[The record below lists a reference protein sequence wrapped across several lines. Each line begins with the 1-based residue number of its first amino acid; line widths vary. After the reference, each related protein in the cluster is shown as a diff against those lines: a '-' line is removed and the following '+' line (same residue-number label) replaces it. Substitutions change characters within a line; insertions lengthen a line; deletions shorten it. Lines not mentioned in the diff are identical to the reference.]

1 MSIEHR
7 PARWISDASV
17 ALALL
22 VVCVAQVQAQTSV
35 EPDWSDLLMPG
46 LEVRAPE
53 AVACAESTQV
63 AVRDC
68 ADEGRRKFRTAALL
82 LGSVGAT
89 AAYGRSKWWQD
100 GFTGRFR
107 SVNEGWF
114 GAGTETGG
122 ADKLGHVMFAYTGTR
137 LMARGYEWAGNDAD
151 RSLRYGLWTAVGT
164 LLGVELV
171 DGYSRKWR
179 FSKEDVVANLAGG
192 ALAWWLETTPAADA
206 LLDLRLQ
213 YGRSQGPQGRRDFDP
228 FGDYSGQRYL
238 LVLKASGVPVLRER
252 AVLRYLEFSLGYG
265 ARNFEDEARAL
276 VAPTRHVYF
285 GVALNL
291 SELLRST
298 AFKGNARPSRT
309 QRLSETFFEYV
320 QVPADGLDGAQP
332 ALSSACSRFRTVRS
346 M

>member
-1 MSIEHR
+1 MSMKQR
-7 PARWISDASV
+7 PGGCIRDACV
-17 ALALL
+17 ALLPWVLCA
-22 VVCVAQVQAQTSV
+22 AQVQAQTAV
-35 EPDWSDLLMPG
+35 ELDRPDPSMAG
-46 LEVRAPE
+46 LEVHAAE
-53 AVACAESTQV
+53 AEACGESAQV
-63 AVRDC
+63 VMRDC
-68 ADEGRRKFRTAALL
+68 VGEGRRRFRTAALL

-100 GFTGRFR
+100 GFTGSFR

-114 GAGTETGG
+114 GAGTKTGG
-122 ADKLGHVMFAYTGTR
+122 ADKLGHVMFAYAGTR

-151 RSLRYGLWTAVGT
+151 RALGYGLWTSVGT
-164 LLGVELV
+164 LLGIELV

-213 YGRSQGPQGRRDFDP
+213 YGRSEGPQGRRDFDP

-238 LVLKASGVPVLRER
+238 LVLKASGVPVLREQ
-252 AVLRYLEFSLGYG
+252 AMLRYLEFNLGYG

-298 AFKGNARPSRT
+298 AYKGNARPSRT

-320 QVPADGLDGAQP
+320 QVPAAAASGEHVI
-332 ALSSACSRFRTVRS
+332 R
-346 M
+346 